1 MQTFTDTVRYR
12 FVLENL
18 VSKNL
23 KVMYRNQA
31 LGFVWAVVQP
41 LVMMAVLTFVMVYA
55 FADPANPPDAPAS
68 RAIVGIVPFNF
79 VSYCLTGCAMA
90 VVGNA
95 GLVKKVAFPRQLL
108 PFSVVLT
115 NLIHLAIQV
124 PLVALVL
131 WINRPS
137 TAHFGLNL
145 LWLPVIFAV
154 HFGLV
159 VGVGLLVAALNV
171 TYRDVQY
178 MIDSLML
185 VLFWL
190 SPVMYDPTQFKN
202 MPAWMHH
209 AYWLNPLAGI
219 IDGYRAVLIRG
230 SSPDLTTLGV
240 ATGVTLVLGAIGVR
254 QFWVHERDFADL
266 V

>member
-1 MQTFTDTVRYR
+1 VQTFTDTIRYR

-55 FADPANPPDAPAS
+55 FHQEGKAAAS
-68 RAIVGIVPFNF
+68 RAIVGLVPFNF
-79 VSYCLTGCAMA
+79 VSYCLSGCAMA
-90 VVGNA
+90 VVGSV

-108 PFSVVLT
+108 PISVILT

-124 PLVALVL
+124 PLVAVVL
-131 WINRPS
+131 WLDPPADAR
-137 TAHFGLNL
+137 FGLHL
-145 LWLPVIFAV
+145 LWLPVV
-154 HFGLV
+154 LTVQLGLV
-159 VGVGLLVAALNV
+159 LGAGLLVAALNV

-178 MIDSLML
+178 MIESLL
-185 VLFWL
+185 TVLFWL
-190 SPVMYDPTQFKN
+190 SPVLYEPSTFAPG
-202 MPAWMHH
+202 MPSWLAT

-219 IDGYRAVLIRG
+219 LDAYRAVLYHG
-230 SSPDLTTLGV
+230 TTPDLGTLGI
-240 ATGVTLVLGAIGVR
+240 ATAVTLVVGVLGVR

-266 V
+266 L